1 MSLVEKLKNDMID
14 AMKKKDK
21 ERLTVIRM
29 VKAAL
34 DKERIDKKVEINDA
48 LLIDVVNKQ
57 VKLRKDSIEEFK
69 KASRVDLMEKTEQE
83 LDVLKNYLPEP
94 LSKEEVENI
103 IEEEIKNVDAESMK
117 DMGNVMR
124 QVTPRVKG
132 KFDMKEI
139 SEIIKRK
146 LN

>member
-69 KASRVDLMEKTEQE
+69 KASRVDLIEKTEQE

-94 LSKEEVENI
+94 LSKEEVESI

-132 KFDMKEI
+132 KFDMREI

>member
-1 MSLVEKLKNDMID
+1 MLVEKLKQDMVD

-34 DKERIDKKVEINDA
+34 DKERIDKKKEICDE

-57 VKLRKDSIEEFK
+57 VKMRNDSLEEFK
-69 KASRVDLMEKTEQE
+69 KANREDLITQTEKE
-83 LDVLKNYLPEP
+83 LEILKDYLPP
-94 LSKEEVENI
+94 QLSEEEVVSI
-103 IEEEIKNVDAESMK
+103 INEVIKEVNATSIK
-117 DMGNVMR
+117 DMGKVMKE
-124 QVTPRVKG
+124 VSPKVKG
-132 KFDMKEI
+132 KADMKKV
-139 SEIIKRK
+139 SDIIKSK

>member
-1 MSLVEKLKNDMID
+1 MLVEKLKQDMID

-34 DKERIDKKVEINDA
+34 DKERIDKKKEICDE

-57 VKLRKDSIEEFK
+57 VKMRNDSLEEFK
-69 KASRVDLMEKTEQE
+69 KANREDLITQTEKE
-83 LDVLKNYLPEP
+83 LEILKDYLPP
-94 LSKEEVENI
+94 QLSEEEVVSI
-103 IEEEIKNVDAESMK
+103 INEVIKEVNATSIK
-117 DMGNVMR
+117 DMGKVMKE
-124 QVTPRVKG
+124 VSPKVKG
-132 KFDMKEI
+132 KADMKKV
-139 SEIIKRK
+139 SDIIKSK

>member
-69 KASRVDLMEKTEQE
+69 KASRVDLIEKTEQE

-94 LSKEEVENI
+94 LSKEEVESI
-103 IEEEIKNVDAESMK
+103 IEEEIKNVHAESMK

>member
-1 MSLVEKLKNDMID
+1 MELVEKLKNDMIG
-14 AMKKKDK
+14 AMKAKDK

-34 DKERIDKKVEINDA
+34 DKERIDKKVEINDG

-69 KASRVDLMEKTEQE
+69 KASRTDLIEKTEHE
-83 LDVLKNYLPEP
+83 LNVLMDYLPEP
-94 LSKEEVENI
+94 LSKEEVDRI
-103 IEEEIKNVDAESMK
+103 IEEEIKNVNAESIK
-117 DMGNVMR
+117 DMGKIMK

-132 KFDMKEI
+132 KFDMRQV
-139 SEIIKRK
+139 SEIIKKK